1 MNQDEEAFIL
11 ELLDDPIKFC
21 SVLQIVTKGIDGE
34 ANIVELVPTS
44 EQVAIIQ
51 ALLCKVSTFI
61 LKPRQIGATTIILAF
76 LFWLAFTASTP
87 LVIVL
92 MAHKEKPAKQLLKRI
107 KFMYNNLPAILK
119 APLKSSTTTELVFE
133 HNGAG
138 VYARSGQGD
147 GGVRSETIHYM
158 HITEINFLPN
168 AEELLTTAKS
178 AINNNP
184 LILESTAN
192 HQGDPLHKEIKKY
205 KTGKYKKDKYKYLF
219 FAWLEH
225 TEYQTDA
232 AGYYW
237 SDEEREFQKITGC
250 TNSQLAWRQDK
261 IAEFGYEKF
270 VREYPI
276 SFEEAYR
283 VTGSTYFNYKDF
295 LNVAEVATNGTEWL
309 KLGVMD
315 DKGEMIVEP
324 SDSFAVGVDVG
335 GGVGKNYTVVFAASK
350 RTMQPVVVWRSN
362 KYDPIAAA
370 EYVVLIARLLNNAKV
385 LVEVN
390 NHGLA
395 MINEIRHQG
404 YMNLWQNEDNKH
416 FNTNLKT
423 KNLIFANLRKM
434 IRSGYV
440 KLLDELTR
448 QELLMVIDDNG
459 LIKFGEEN
467 NSHCDNAMA
476 MALCYWCLNAVSIK
490 QSAFLPD
497 WIRKKK
503 SDSIKQSGGISVG
516 NHRRY

>member
-1 MNQDEEAFIL
+1 MNQNEEAFIL

-21 SVLQIVTKGIDGE
+21 SVLKIIGKNKKKITLE
-34 ANIVELVPTS
+34 PTS
-44 EQVAIIQ
+44 EQIEILN
-51 ALLCKVSTFI
+51 ALLTGKHCLF
-61 LKPRQIGATTIILAF
+61 LKPRQIGATTIIIAF
-76 LFWLAFTASTP
+76 LFWCGLVAEDAI
-87 LVIVL
+87 VIVL
-92 MAHKEKPAKQLLKRI
+92 LAHKEKPAKKLLRRI
-107 KFMYNNLPAILK
+107 KYMWENLPIEFRP
-119 APLKSSTTTELVFE
+119 PLKTNSTTEFVFE

-138 VYARSGQGD
+138 IYVESGQQD
-147 GGVRSETIHYM
+147 GGVRSDSIHLM
-158 HITEINFLPN
+158 HITEINFTPKAL
-168 AEELLTTAKS
+168 ELLTTAKS
-178 AINNNP
+178 AVNDNP

-192 HQGDPLHKEIKKY
+192 HSGDPLYQEIKKY
-205 KTGKYKKDKYKYLF
+205 MNGSYKRSQYEYCF
-219 FAWLEH
+219 FSWLRHEN
-225 TEYQTDA
+225 YSRNPI
-232 AGYYW
+232 GYRW
-237 SDEEREFQKITGC
+237 AEEEIAFKKQTGC
-250 TNSQLAWRQDK
+250 TDAQLAWRQDQ
-261 IAEFGYEKF
+261 IAKHGYEKF

-276 SFEEAYR
+276 SFEEAYM

-395 MINEIRHQG
+395 MINEITHQG
-404 YMNLWQNEDNKH
+404 YMNLWQNEDSKH

-476 MALCYWCLNAVSIK
+476 MALCYWCLNSVAIK